1 MAGEALYERY
11 KDALK
16 RGHVAALRGRL
27 DEALDAYAEASRIA
41 PERSTPHTA
50 AGTALLRRRR
60 PADALAYYEAASR
73 LAPRDEAALL
83 GRAQALVA
91 LDRKADAA
99 EAYDALAQLRATNGK
114 LADAVDAARRALE
127 LAEGRERRRALERL
141 IGRLRATRADEPARQ
156 ALERALRVLEGPRA
170 GTPRPPAIDADV
182 LAAAIAAADA
192 VAEREERRR
201 RRRRC
206 EAAPEDE
213 EPVLALDPA
222 LEAALAV
229 PDEEPEDLLPAP
241 LPVVPALPSALD
253 RDLPPGMDLKE
264 LARLAEA
271 AVDAGDTAVAVDR
284 LLDLAAANRLY
295 GTQDAAIDACYQGL
309 SLAPDDVGLHLALVQ
324 LYDEHG
330 WARAGEREARAPR
343 PARGPRRGRGRQGAG
358 GRREGRARLI
368 RPGSARPERR
378 EPDGRLAR
386 RCSRSSSRSS
396 GRSR

>member
-1 MAGEALYERY
+1 MAGDGLYERY

-41 PERSTPHTA
+41 PERATPHTA

-83 GRAQALVA
+83 GQAQALVA

-99 EAYDALAQLRATNGK
+99 EAYDALAQLRASGGK

-127 LAEGRERRRALERL
+127 LAEGRERRRTLERL

-156 ALERALRVLEGPRA
+156 ALEKALRVLEGRA
-170 GTPRPPAIDADV
+170 APRPPAIDADV

-192 VAEREERRR
+192 AADRQEHAAADAATDAEISEGGPVAPDEGEI
-201 RRRRC
+201 
-206 EAAPEDE
+206 EDG
-213 EPVLALDPA
+213 EPVLALDPG

-229 PDEEPEDLLPAP
+229 PDEEPDLEAAGASA
-241 LPVVPALPSALD
+241 PVVPALPAALD
-253 RDLPPGMDLKE
+253 RDLPPGMDLRQ
-264 LARLAEA
+264 LATLAEE
-271 AVDAGDTAVAVDR
+271 AVDAGDAVLAVDR
-284 LLDLAAANRLY
+284 LLDLAAANRLS
-295 GTQDAAIDACYQGL
+295 GTQDAALDACSQGR

-330 WARAGEREARAPR
+330 WGALASEKLGLLDRLVGLDEDADAQARVAAARA
-343 PARGPRRGRGRQGAG
+343 ARG
-358 GRREGRARLI
+358 
-368 RPGSARPERR
+368 
-378 EPDGRLAR
+378 
-386 RCSRSSSRSS
+386 
-396 GRSR
+396 

>member
-1 MAGEALYERY
+1 MAGEGVYERY

-27 DEALDAYAEASRIA
+27 DEAIDAYAEASRIA

-99 EAYDALAQLRATNGK
+99 ETYDALAQLRASNGK

-156 ALERALRVLEGPRA
+156 ALEKALRVLEGPRA
-170 GTPRPPAIDADV
+170 SSSRPPAIDADV
-182 LAAAIAAADA
+182 LAAAIAAADV
-192 VAEREERRR
+192 VAEREER
-201 RRRRC
+201 
-206 EAAPEDE
+206 AAADAHAAAEDE
-213 EPVLALDPA
+213 GPGLALDPA

-229 PDEEPEDLLPAP
+229 PDEEPEDLLPVAA
-241 LPVVPALPSALD
+241 LPVVPALPAALD
-253 RDLPPGMDLKE
+253 RELPPGMDLNE
-264 LARLAEA
+264 MTRLAEH
-271 AVDAGDTAVAVDR
+271 AVDAGETAVAVSR

-330 WARAGEREARAPR
+330 WAALASDKLGLLERLAGLDEDAGAKARLDAARA
-343 PARGPRRGRGRQGAG
+343 ARA
-358 GRREGRARLI
+358 
-368 RPGSARPERR
+368 
-378 EPDGRLAR
+378 
-386 RCSRSSSRSS
+386 
-396 GRSR
+396 

>member
-1 MAGEALYERY
+1 VAGEGVYERY

-83 GRAQALVA
+83 GQAQALVA
-91 LDRKADAA
+91 LDRRADAA
-99 EAYDALAQLRATNGK
+99 DRYDELAELRASGGK

-127 LAEGRERRRALERL
+127 LAEGRERRRTLERL
-141 IGRLRATRADEPARQ
+141 IGRLRATRADEPARK
-156 ALERALRVLEGPRA
+156 ALERALRVLEGPRVQTTRSP
-170 GTPRPPAIDADV
+170 GIDADV
-182 LAAAIAAADA
+182 LAAAIAAADV
-192 VAEREERRR
+192 VADREERAAADG
-201 RRRRC
+201 
-206 EAAPEDE
+206 EAATADEDSM
-213 EPVLALDPA
+213 LALDPD

-229 PDEEPEDLLPAP
+229 PDDDPEAEAL
-241 LPVVPALPSALD
+241 VSTLPSAPAMPAALD
-253 RDLPPGMDLKE
+253 RDLPPGMDLAA
-264 LARLAEA
+264 LSRLAEEA
-271 AVDAGDTAVAVDR
+271 IDAGDTAGAVDR

-330 WARAGEREARAPR
+330 WGALASEKLGLLDRLVRLDENAGAQARLDAARAART
-343 PARGPRRGRGRQGAG
+343 
-358 GRREGRARLI
+358 
-368 RPGSARPERR
+368 
-378 EPDGRLAR
+378 
-386 RCSRSSSRSS
+386 
-396 GRSR
+396 

>member
-1 MAGEALYERY
+1 MAGEAVYERY

-41 PERSTPHTA
+41 PERATPHTA

-60 PADALAYYEAASR
+60 FGDALAYYEAASR

-83 GRAQALVA
+83 GQAQALVA
-91 LDRKADAA
+91 LERRTDAA
-99 EAYDALAQLRATNGK
+99 EAYDALAELRAANGK

-127 LAEGRERRRALERL
+127 LAEGRERRRTLERL
-141 IGRLRATRADEPARQ
+141 IGRLRATRVDEPGRQ
-156 ALERALRVLEGPRA
+156 ALERALRTLEGPQAVPARA
-170 GTPRPPAIDADV
+170 PAIDADV

-192 VAEREERRR
+192 AAERDAAAAAVEAEE
-201 RRRRC
+201 
-206 EAAPEDE
+206 A
-213 EPVLALDPA
+213 VLAVDPG

-229 PDEEPEDLLPAP
+229 PDEEPEAVAAPAP
-241 LPVVPALPSALD
+241 VEAVPALPAALD
-253 RDLPPGMDLKE
+253 RDLPPGMDIRQ

-271 AVDAGDTAVAVDR
+271 AVDARDAALAVER

-295 GTQDAAIDACYQGL
+295 GSQDAAIDACYQGL

-330 WARAGEREARAPR
+330 WGALASEKLGLLDRLVGLDEDAPAKARVDAARAAR
-343 PARGPRRGRGRQGAG
+343 
-358 GRREGRARLI
+358 
-368 RPGSARPERR
+368 S
-378 EPDGRLAR
+378 
-386 RCSRSSSRSS
+386 
-396 GRSR
+396 

>member
-1 MAGEALYERY
+1 VAGEGLYERY

-16 RGHVAALRGRL
+16 RGHVAALKGRL

-41 PERSTPHTA
+41 PERATPHTA

-60 PADALAYYEAASR
+60 PADALAYYQAASR

-83 GRAQALVA
+83 GQAQALVA

-99 EAYDALAQLRATNGK
+99 EAYDDLAQLRASGGK

-127 LAEGRERRRALERL
+127 LAEGRERRRTLERL
-141 IGRLRATRADEPARQ
+141 ISRLRATRADEPARR
-156 ALERALRVLEGPRA
+156 ALERALRVLEGPSVA
-170 GTPRPPAIDADV
+170 KPRPPAIDPDV

-192 VAEREERRR
+192 AADKDDRAAAQAAAEAEISEGGPVAPDEL
-201 RRRRC
+201 
-206 EAAPEDE
+206 EAEDGE
-213 EPVLALDPA
+213 ATLALDPG

-229 PDEEPEDLLPAP
+229 PDDEPDFGAVDAPAAAAAPAVPVLPA
-241 LPVVPALPSALD
+241 ALD
-253 RDLPPGMDLKE
+253 RDLPPGLDLRQ
-264 LARLAEA
+264 LARLAEE
-271 AVDAGDTAVAVDR
+271 AVDAGDATVAVDR

-330 WARAGEREARAPR
+330 WGALASEKLGLLDRLVGLDEDPDAKARVAAARA
-343 PARGPRRGRGRQGAG
+343 ARG
-358 GRREGRARLI
+358 
-368 RPGSARPERR
+368 
-378 EPDGRLAR
+378 
-386 RCSRSSSRSS
+386 
-396 GRSR
+396 

>member
-1 MAGEALYERY
+1 VAGEGLYERY

-16 RGHVAALRGRL
+16 RGHVAALKGRL
-27 DEALDAYAEASRIA
+27 DDALDAYAEASRIA

-83 GRAQALVA
+83 GQAQALVA

-99 EAYDALAQLRATNGK
+99 DAYDSLAQLRSTNGK

-127 LAEGRERRRALERL
+127 LAEGRERRRTLERL
-141 IGRLRATRADEPARQ
+141 ISRLRATRADEPARQ
-156 ALERALRVLEGPRA
+156 ALEKALRVLEGRA
-170 GTPRPPAIDADV
+170 ATPRPPAIDPDV
-182 LAAAIAAADA
+182 LAAAIAAAD
-192 VAEREERRR
+192 VAADREERLAADAAAAAAADEI
-201 RRRRC
+201 
-206 EAAPEDE
+206 EATEALVGEDE
-213 EPVLALDPA
+213 ESVLAVDPD

-229 PDEEPEDLLPAP
+229 PDEEPEEVAAAAAMPSVPVLPA
-241 LPVVPALPSALD
+241 ALD
-253 RDLPPGMDLKE
+253 RDLPPGMDLRQ
-264 LARLAEA
+264 LAKLAEE
-271 AVDAGDTAVAVDR
+271 AVDAGDADLAVGR

-330 WARAGEREARAPR
+330 WGALASEKLGLLDRLVGLDEDASGKARVDAARA
-343 PARGPRRGRGRQGAG
+343 ARG
-358 GRREGRARLI
+358 
-368 RPGSARPERR
+368 
-378 EPDGRLAR
+378 
-386 RCSRSSSRSS
+386 
-396 GRSR
+396 